1 MEARNRYF
9 IGKAIRLR
17 RWWVSIPKNHLPKV
31 RIQASFIL
39 KEEGVKSWFQP
50 ELGEI
55 VLISSF
61 LQSFTGE
68 PARDVS
74 YELNKGISC

>member
-1 MEARNRYF
+1 MEARNSYF

-17 RWWVSIPKNHLPKV
+17 RWRVSIPKNHLPKG
-31 RIQASFIL
+31 
-39 KEEGVKSWFQP
+39 KGVKSWFQP
-50 ELGEI
+50 ESGEI

-68 PARDVS
+68 PGQDVS